1 MRRVQWWRQAVAVS
15 RMNFAALP
23 ERVGPSLV
31 AVIGIG
37 GVVAVLVAVLS
48 ISAGFRAALALAGQ
62 DDVVIVLRGGSE
74 DEMSSGLGIEDV
86 RVVSDAPQILRG
98 SRGPLVSAEL
108 YVVIDQPSRV
118 RGTPANVPVRGV
130 GPHAPALRRDF
141 RIVAGRMFHSGLNEV
156 IVGRAAQRQFQ
167 GLRIGDRL
175 YMGGTDWTMVGAF
188 EDGGSVAEGEIW
200 MDAVSLQGAY
210 KRGAS
215 YQSLRLRLRS
225 AADLAALRARL
236 AADPRTNV
244 SVRTE
249 RQFLDDQ
256 SRLLAGIINT
266 VGVLIALMMGVGA
279 VFAALNTMYAAVAAR
294 AREIAT
300 LRALGFGATPVLAS
314 VLLESLALGLAGGVV
329 GAAFAYAGF
338 NGYQASTL
346 NWSSFTQVSF
356 AFRVTPHL
364 MLAGVGY
371 ALLLGFVGGL
381 LPGLRAAR
389 QPVTA
394 GLREL

>member
-1 MRRVQWWRQAVAVS
+1 MRHVPWLRQAAAVS
-15 RMNFAALP
+15 RMNFASLP

-31 AVIGIG
+31 AVVGIG

-48 ISAGFRAALALAGQ
+48 ISAGFRATLALAGQ

-86 RVVSDAPQILRG
+86 RVVSDAPQIRQG
-98 SRGPLVSAEL
+98 PHGPLVSAEL
-108 YVVIDQPSRV
+108 YVVIDQPSMA

-130 GPHAPALRRDF
+130 GPQAPALRRKF
-141 RIVAGRMFHSGLNEV
+141 RIAAGRMFRSGLNEV
-156 IVGRAAQRQFQ
+156 IVGRGAQRQFR

-175 YMGGTDWTMVGAF
+175 SMGGTDWTVVGTF
-188 EDGGSVAEGEIW
+188 EDGGSVSEGEIW
-200 MDAVSLQGAY
+200 MDAVALQGAY

-215 YQSLRLRLRS
+215 YQSLRLGLRS
-225 AADLAALRARL
+225 AGDLAALRARL
-236 AADPRTNV
+236 ASDPRTNV

-256 SRLLAGIINT
+256 SRQLAGIINT

-314 VLLESLALGLAGGVV
+314 VLLEALALGLAGGIA
-329 GAAFAYAGF
+329 GAALAYVGF
-338 NGYQASTL
+338 NDYQASTL

-356 AFRVTPHL
+356 AFRVTPAL

-389 QPVTA
+389 QSVTV

>member
-1 MRRVQWWRQAVAVS
+1 MRRSGLRQAIAVT
-15 RMNFAALP
+15 RLNFAALP
-23 ERVGPSLV
+23 QRLGPSLV
-31 AVIGIG
+31 AVVGIG
-37 GVVAVLVAVLS
+37 GVVAVLIAVLS
-48 ISAGFRAALALAGQ
+48 ISAGFRAALALSGQ
-62 DDVVIVLRGGSE
+62 EDVVIVLRGGSE
-74 DEMSSGLGIEDV
+74 DEMSSGLGVEDA
-86 RVVSDAPQILRG
+86 RIVSDAPQIRRG
-98 SRGPLVSAEL
+98 AAGPVVSAEL
-108 YVVIDQPSRV
+108 YVVVDQPSIG

-130 GPHAPALRRDF
+130 GPEAPGLRRAF
-141 RIVAGRMFHSGLNEV
+141 RIVAGRMFRTGLEEV
-156 IVGRAAQRQFQ
+156 IVGRGAQAQFQ
-167 GLRIGDRL
+167 GLGLGDRL
-175 YMGGTDWTMVGAF
+175 RLGDAEWTVTGVF

-200 MDAVSLQGAY
+200 TDAVLLQGAY

-215 YQSLRLRLRS
+215 YQSLRVRLR
-225 AADLAALRARL
+225 APGELAALRARL

-256 SRLLAGIINT
+256 SRQLAGIINT

-279 VFAALNTMYAAVAAR
+279 VFAALNTMYAAVASR

-314 VLLESLALGLAGGVV
+314 VLLEALLLGLAGGVA
-329 GAAFAYAGF
+329 GAALAYAGF

-356 AFRVTPHL
+356 AFRVTPTL

-371 ALLLGFVGGL
+371 ALLLGLVGGL